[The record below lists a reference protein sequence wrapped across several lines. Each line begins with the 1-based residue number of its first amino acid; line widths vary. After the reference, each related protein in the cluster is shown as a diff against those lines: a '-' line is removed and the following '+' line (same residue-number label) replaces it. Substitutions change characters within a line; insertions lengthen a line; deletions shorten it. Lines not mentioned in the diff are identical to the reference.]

1 MTLTPRD
8 IEDRFE
14 EAAYTL
20 RRLPEK
26 DRPRGYGGSW
36 PSVVQE
42 AKHAYGYTP
51 EAPMRVI
58 PSAAAITRMEECFD
72 WLMLIH
78 PEDAR
83 IVWLR
88 ADGMRWRQVCIRA
101 GVVRSNGIARGSS
114 GTFSLRFDFVCEFSF
129 FAIVKRAAAQRRQ
142 AVDRT
147 RPARMQT
154 CRQRMP
160 SARSQTM
167 RASSGWISINQSKH
181 SSIRVIAAALGI
193 TRIGASGV

>member
-1 MTLTPRD
+1 MTLSPRD

-20 RRLPEK
+20 RRLPER
-26 DRPRGYGGSW
+26 DRPRGYSSYW
-36 PSVVQE
+36 PAVVHD

-72 WLMLIH
+72 WLMLVD

-101 GVVRSNGIARGSS
+101 GVVRSNA
-114 GTFSLRFDFVCEFSF
+114 
-129 FAIVKRAAAQRRQ
+129 
-142 AVDRT
+142 
-147 RPARMQT
+147 
-154 CRQRMP
+154 
-160 SARSQTM
+160 
-167 RASSGWISINQSKH
+167 
-181 SSIRVIAAALGI
+181 
-193 TRIGASGV
+193 

>member
-1 MTLTPRD
+1 MTLTARD

-26 DRPRGYGGSW
+26 DRPRGYGTSW
-36 PSVVQE
+36 PPVVQE

-58 PSAAAITRMEECFD
+58 PSAAAISRMEECFD

-88 ADGMRWRQVCIRA
+88 ADGMRWRQVCYRA
-101 GVVRSNGIARGSS
+101 GVVRSNAW
-114 GTFSLRFDFVCEFSF
+114 
-129 FAIVKRAAAQRRQ
+129 RR
-142 AVDRT
+142 
-147 RPARMQT
+147 
-154 CRQRMP
+154 
-160 SARSQTM
+160 
-167 RASSGWISINQSKH
+167 W
-181 SSIRVIAAALGI
+181 AAALLTI
-193 TRIGASGV
+193 AKKLNSAAKTKRKLKVPEPPVPTPGAIPRESVVNTQDNPQNTLNFRRDISPGFEA